1 MLLEY
6 SAYRLYN
13 LMTPLSFRARLANVD
28 YVDDSGRPYI
38 SRVGFFLEDF
48 SDVAKRNGM
57 TVAHM
62 GATGAAAAD
71 RSGSAAPASPCSNI

>member
-6 SAYRLYN
+6 SAYRMYN

-28 YVDDSGRPYI
+28 YVDDSGRPYV

-48 SDVAKRNGM
+48 ERRRQAQRHDGRAC
-57 TVAHM
+57 
-62 GATGAAAAD
+62 AALMPLQPIEPG
-71 RSGSAAPASPCSNI
+71 SGRPLCACSNI